1 MNIYSRHTADR
12 AVGIPVDGVEL
23 KGELFLPDAP
33 TGLVLFAHGAGSDRH
48 SPRSRVISDALTAA
62 GIATLLFDLLTPP
75 EVAEDRWKGHLSF
88 DVFSLARRLAAALDW
103 SGKSALTRELGVGL
117 FGAGTGGAAALWV
130 AADRPLEVQAV
141 VSRGG
146 RPDLVADQLPH
157 VVAPTLLIVGEND
170 HPSLGWNQQAFTRL
184 AGEHALKTVPGAS
197 HFFSEPGAL
206 ELVASSTSDWFLK
219 HLQRLPPPHSRG
231 EETT

>member
-1 MNIYSRHTADR
+1 VNVYSRHTADR

-48 SPRSRVISDALTAA
+48 SPRSRVISDALTAV

-75 EVAEDRWKGHLSF
+75 EVGEDRWKGHLSF
-88 DVFSLARRLAAALDW
+88 DIPFLARRLAAALEW
-103 SGKSALTRELGVGL
+103 AGKSVLTRELGVGL
-117 FGAGTGGAAALWV
+117 FGAGTGAAAALWV

-146 RPDLVADQLPH
+146 RPDLVADQLSH
-157 VVAPTLLIVGEND
+157 VVAPTLLIIGRKRS
-170 HPSLGWNQQAFTRL
+170 PLG
-184 AGEHALKTVPGAS
+184 G
-197 HFFSEPGAL
+197 L
-206 ELVASSTSDWFLK
+206 ESGSAQSI
-219 HLQRLPPPHSRG
+219 G
-231 EETT
+231 G